1 MRALTSQDYDN
12 IQAVISLY
20 LDELD
25 RMGLELT
32 VETDMAG
39 WADVMRSAPKMSL
52 LNPTFDPSESH
63 LHPGNSFWLRL
74 RHEGQTVACI
84 ANRLFI
90 TDDYIGLKR
99 SFRLWYDLKPVLV
112 RQPLNIVLPEDVP
125 HINGRVGHHGGLWV
139 HPDWRG
145 HGLAGTLPRLTRALS
160 MRHFDV
166 DWHCGAVLKHIADR
180 GLPLKAYGYPHMDI
194 CIDGY
199 FPVTNQ
205 NETVYMGW
213 ITRPEI
219 LKQFSE
225 WVQPATLEP
234 VAAAASAA

>member
-39 WADVMRSAPKMSL
+39 WADVMRSAPKMSV
-52 LNPTFDPSESH
+52 LNPAFDPEESH
-63 LHPGNSFWLRL
+63 LHTGNSFWLRVSY
-74 RHEGQTVACI
+74 EEQTVACI
-84 ANRLFI
+84 ANRLYV

-99 SFRLWYDLKPVLV
+99 SLRLWYDRKPVLISE
-112 RQPLNIVLPEDVP
+112 PLNVVIPEHVP
-125 HINGRVGHHGGLWV
+125 HISGRVGHHGGLWV

-145 HGLAGTLPRLTRALS
+145 IGLAGTLPRLTRALS

-166 DWHCGAVLKHIADR
+166 DWHCGTVFKPLAER
-180 GLPLKAYGYPHMDI
+180 GLPSKAYGYPHVDI

-199 FPVTNQ
+199 FPVTGQ
-205 NETVYMGW
+205 HETIYMGW

-219 LKQFSE
+219 LNQFAE
-225 WVQPATLEP
+225 TAQPAVLEP
-234 VAAAASAA
+234 AITAA